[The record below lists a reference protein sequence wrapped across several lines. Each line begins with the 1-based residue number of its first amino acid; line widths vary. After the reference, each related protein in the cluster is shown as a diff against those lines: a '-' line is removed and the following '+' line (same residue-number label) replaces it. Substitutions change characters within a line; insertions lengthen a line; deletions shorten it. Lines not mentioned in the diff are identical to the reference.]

1 MADTGGAGKIL
12 DILLGKDFLDQTGV
26 LLQENLAGRVHRGY
40 AAALLSPVLET
51 LECEESVRRSVVYT
65 VEPHYAA
72 LFV

>member
-1 MADTGGAGKIL
+1 MAYAGIARKIL
-12 DILLGKDFLDQTGV
+12 YIPFGKDIFDQAGV
-26 LLQENLAGRVHRGY
+26 LLEENLAGRVHRGNP
-40 AAALLSPVLET
+40 AALLSPVLET